1 MIQLNDDIILSNI
14 QQSSSNSHI
23 LFIVFGSITI
33 LITILT
39 IIISVKFKKKTD
51 KFKYKEI
58 FYKMVAP
65 LFFFIG
71 TIIFLNNYNAY
82 NYVITNKS
90 WAVTTDTIVDKNYN
104 LHDSDGISSYH
115 YFVTLLNNGKC
126 FVSDTEY
133 NNLNNGDSVYV
144 VLIKGK
150 NGKVFSSQIYSTNN
164 YYYDNVY
171 K

>member
-1 MIQLNDDIILSNI
+1 
-14 QQSSSNSHI
+14 
-23 LFIVFGSITI
+23 
-33 LITILT
+33 
-39 IIISVKFKKKTD
+39 
-51 KFKYKEI
+51 
-58 FYKMVAP
+58 MVAP